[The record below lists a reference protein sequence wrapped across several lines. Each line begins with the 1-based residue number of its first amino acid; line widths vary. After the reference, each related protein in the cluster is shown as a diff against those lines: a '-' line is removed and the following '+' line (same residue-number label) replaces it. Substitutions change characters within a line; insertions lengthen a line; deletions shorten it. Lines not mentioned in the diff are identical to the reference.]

1 MCLWMLS
8 LLPLQFEEDMVDI
21 CMKLLDM
28 NPKCLRDPAEDFSAR
43 CNPIYVGRV
52 VSAMVCTAVL
62 SLSLTLSLSLCEFGT
77 LLYCIRKNVCVVFV
91 SLFPLILV

>member
-43 CNPIYVGRV
+43 CNPIYVGRL

-62 SLSLTLSLSLCEFGT
+62 SLSLTLFLSLCEFG
-77 LLYCIRKNVCVVFV
+77 CIVFV
-91 SLFPLILV
+91 KTSVWYLFLYFL

>member
-28 NPKCLRDPAEDFSAR
+28 NPKCFRDAAEDFSAR
-43 CNPIYVGRV
+43 CNPIYVARV
-52 VSAMVCTAVL
+52 VSAMV
-62 SLSLTLSLSLCEFGT
+62 
-77 LLYCIRKNVCVVFV
+77 
-91 SLFPLILV
+91 